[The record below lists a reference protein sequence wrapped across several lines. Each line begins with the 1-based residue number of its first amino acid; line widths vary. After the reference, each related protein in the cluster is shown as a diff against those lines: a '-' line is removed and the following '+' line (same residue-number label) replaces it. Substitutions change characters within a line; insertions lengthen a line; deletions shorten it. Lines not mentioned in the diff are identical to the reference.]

1 MDVRHMRQ
9 ILAIHR
15 HGSLVKAAQELGVA
29 QPTLSKSLARLEDE
43 LGVKLFHRSGAGAR
57 ATPFGVIVAERAR
70 RIIDDAAQLNR
81 EIELTAGGLA
91 GEVRIGVGAAVSAVF
106 VPQVA
111 AAVVRRFPR
120 LRLRTVTG
128 PRADQLAALEA
139 GHADML
145 IGAIEVDLDELDL
158 HVTPLLRDRLV
169 AVASPDHPLAAAGP
183 ITAADY
189 VRHPTSTASLSPFLS
204 VETVLGLK
212 GEDAV
217 FLALAA
223 NEFVAILHLAR
234 QGLVTSIGP
243 AHIYSED
250 IARGVLVELDLPIRR
265 DLTVAAIMTR
275 PAALSPILGQI
286 AVLACE
292 VADELGI
299 GLGA

>member
-1 MDVRHMRQ
+1 MRQ

-43 LGVKLFHRSGAGAR
+43 LGVKLFRRSGAGAR
-57 ATPFGVIVAERAR
+57 ATPFGVIVVERAR

-91 GEVRIGVGAAVSAVF
+91 GEVRIGVGAAMLQVL
-106 VPQVA
+106 VPRLA
-111 AAVVRRFPR
+111 ARAVRRFPR
-120 LRLRTVTG
+120 LRLRALSG
-128 PRADQLAALEA
+128 HRADHLAALEA
-139 GHADML
+139 GQVDML
-145 IGAIEVDLDELDL
+145 IGAIEVDLDGLDL
-158 HVTPLLRDRLV
+158 HVTPLLRDRLI
-169 AVASPDHPLAAAGP
+169 AVASPDHPLATAGP

-189 VRHPTSTASLSPFLS
+189 VRHPAASAALGRFLS
-204 VETVLGLK
+204 LETVLGLD
-212 GEDAV
+212 GEHGV

-223 NEFVAILHLAR
+223 NEYGAILHLAR

-243 AHIYSED
+243 AHLYAED
-250 IARGVLVELDLPIRR
+250 IARGALVELDLPIRR
-265 DLTVAAIMTR
+265 ELTVAAIMTR

-286 AVLACE
+286 AGLARE